1 MWDKGTLLGV
11 DALLA
16 FDRTPFTSKLFEV
29 LIPPPFGVGFLF
41 AL

>member
-1 MWDKGTLLGV
+1 MWDKGPRLGV
-11 DALLA
+11 DASLA
-16 FDRTPFTSKLFEV
+16 FDRTAFTSEPFEV